1 MVTVASPRASLA
13 ESVENERRG
22 SSQVA
27 LLLPTAA
34 VRVTLVRLPSE
45 ATCGWRA
52 VARRGNNQHYN
63 VTASNQQCNYWL
75 SLAPGCPKSMMATLD
90 RRSWR
95 RRRIFS
101 LTASGK
107 SSCSSIA

>member
-52 VARRGNNQHYN
+52 VARRGNNQR
-63 VTASNQQCNYWL
+63 VSVDREAGEPAEMKWWGIC
-75 SLAPGCPKSMMATLD
+75 PGMVGGRKILGT
-90 RRSWR
+90 
-95 RRRIFS
+95 
-101 LTASGK
+101 
-107 SSCSSIA
+107 